1 MSNVMFYEQPIAL
14 NRDLHRSKKVAPAQ
28 SLAFA
33 KNANAVHIVGAE
45 FGDASKEYAV
55 VFSPQSDG
63 SISPVVVLG
72 FRNNENLMLADDKWL
87 GKYLPAFIRRYPFV
101 LAETSADQKTVC
113 IDQAYSGF
121 NDTVGEP
128 LFDADGANTVF
139 FQNALDFLNQY
150 QVENLRTA
158 QFCKRLQDSGILVQM
173 NAKADLFDG
182 SSFSLNGLLI
192 VDEKKMLALGD
203 REALEL
209 FRAGELSWIYAHLMS
224 LANLNGLVERL
235 AALRRAETATEKSTD
250 EKTADEKTPVSKPA
264 KVAKKSLV

>member
-1 MSNVMFYEQPIAL
+1 MSNVMFYEQPVAL

-33 KNANAVHIVGAE
+33 KSANAVHIVGAE

-55 VFSPQSDG
+55 VFSPQADG
-63 SISPVVVLG
+63 LISPVVVLG
-72 FRNNENLMLADDKWL
+72 FRNDENLMLGVDGKWL

-101 LAETSADQKTVC
+101 LADMDGDQKSVC

-128 LFDADGANTVF
+128 LFGADGANTAF

-150 QVENLRTA
+150 QTENLRTA
-158 QFCKRLQDSGILVQM
+158 QFCKRLQDSGVLVQM
-173 NAKADLFDG
+173 NAKADLYDG

-192 VDEKKMLALGD
+192 VDEKKLLALGD
-203 REALEL
+203 REALEI

-224 LANLNGLVERL
+224 LGNLNGLVERL
-235 AALRRAETATEKSTD
+235 AALRRAEVDAQTELQAATRKPVKAAK
-250 EKTADEKTPVSKPA
+250 KTAA
-264 KVAKKSLV
+264 

>member
-1 MSNVMFYEQPIAL
+1 MSNVMFYEQPVVL

-55 VFSPQSDG
+55 VFSPQADG
-63 SISPVVVLG
+63 LISPVVVLG
-72 FRNNENLMLADDKWL
+72 FRNNENLMLGGDGKWL

-101 LAETSADQKTVC
+101 LADMDGDQKSVC

-121 NDTVGEP
+121 NDTDGEP
-128 LFDADGANTVF
+128 LFDADGTNTAF
-139 FQNALDFLNQY
+139 FQNSLDFLNQY
-150 QVENLRTA
+150 QSENLRTA
-158 QFCKRLQDSGILVQM
+158 QFCKRLQDSGMLVQM
-173 NAKADLFDG
+173 NAKADLYDG

-209 FRAGELSWIYAHLMS
+209 FRAGELSWIYAHLLS
-224 LANLNGLVERL
+224 LGNLNGLVERL
-235 AALRRAETATEKSTD
+235 ASLRRAETAETVAEK
-250 EKTADEKTPVSKPA
+250 AAPA
-264 KVAKKSLV
+264 KPVKAAKKSLA